1 MQLVQPSKFFS
12 VTIFR
17 TRFHRQY
24 WDARVRTW
32 AMLLFL
38 VTLKNFDVCTVT
50 MGVAKFLIQ
59 NPHQKGAHARIL
71 VAIFG
76 QPTGKSLYCGFMK
89 SCKKIQRQF

>member
-24 WDARVRTW
+24 WPARVRTW

-38 VTLKNFDVCTVT
+38 VTLMFVQSLWELHALFSEQVYKPLVLHASNFLGT
-50 MGVAKFLIQ
+50 A
-59 NPHQKGAHARIL
+59 
-71 VAIFG
+71 
-76 QPTGKSLYCGFMK
+76 SLTLAAC
-89 SCKKIQRQF
+89 I